1 MEKKKGVKED
11 YATDDPTDTSAK
23 EQEEMV
29 KEAIKKF
36 KALS

>member
-1 MEKKKGVKED
+1 MEKKKERKED
-11 YATDDPTDTSAK
+11 YATDDPTDTTAK